1 MSAPESQRERIL
13 VIDDE
18 ASVRNAYLSSLSPT
32 KTGSAAM
39 DALDAALFG
48 GGKHE
53 PLSAAPEFEVDTAQQ
68 GEEGLAK
75 VKRAL
80 SDGRPYGMA
89 FVDMRMPPGWDG
101 VETIER
107 LWEADPGLEVV
118 VCTAYSDK
126 PWEEVARR
134 LGQTHRLLLLRKP
147 FDVAEVS
154 QLAYS
159 LARKRRAERESE
171 SARAVLE
178 ATNQRLSSE
187 MDARR
192 TAENQLRFDSLTSLP
207 NRVLLQE
214 RIERCIERAKND
226 PAYGYAVLFVD
237 LDDFKLVNDRL
248 GHAVGDSL
256 LIEVGNR
263 LRACVRAEDPAIR
276 DTHIP
281 ARLGGDEFVVLI
293 DGVSSAE
300 GVSAIAK
307 RIQMELGRPLRV
319 AGHELATQCSIG
331 FVVAN
336 AHADI
341 PEDVLRDADAALY
354 QAKSEGKGR
363 VRGFDDSIRERVIAQ
378 RKLAADLK
386 HAASGGQ
393 LRLVYQ
399 PIYVLESGVIDSFE
413 ALLRWQ
419 HPELGQVSPA
429 KFIPVAEES
438 GSIGE
443 LGTWALREA
452 CQQLRIWHDRFA
464 EMRELSIAVNVSYW
478 QLVDPALP
486 DIVKT
491 ILSEVGLE
499 GRFLHVEITES
510 AFIENLQAV
519 REHLVA
525 IRSLGVKL
533 HLDDFGTGY
542 SSLSAF
548 HELPIDAVKIDRSFV
563 SAMNLKGTTTNIVQ
577 AIQTMASNRSL
588 RVIAE
593 GIENAEQL
601 SQLQAL
607 DCTCG
612 QGYYFSRPVD
622 AGVAQE
628 LIQRRTVPRSEERA
642 VA

>member
-1 MSAPESQRERIL
+1 MSAPEAQRERVL

-32 KTGSAAM
+32 KAGSAAL
-39 DALDAALFG
+39 DALDAALFS
-48 GGKHE
+48 GGKQG

-75 VKRAL
+75 VERAVL
-80 SDGRPYGMA
+80 DGRPYGMA

-107 LWEADPGLEVV
+107 LWKADPGLEVV

-126 PWEEVARR
+126 PWEDVARR

-159 LARKRRAERESE
+159 LASKRRAERESE

-178 ATNQRLSSE
+178 ATNQKLRSE

-192 TAENQLRFDSLTSLP
+192 TAENQLRFDSLTNLP
-207 NRVLLQE
+207 NRVLLHE
-214 RIERCIERAKND
+214 RIERCIERARND
-226 PAYGYAVLFVD
+226 RAYGFAVLFVD
-237 LDDFKLVNDRL
+237 LDDFKSVNDRL

-256 LIEVGNR
+256 LIEVGKR
-263 LRACVRAEDPAIR
+263 LRACLRSEDSAIR
-276 DTHIP
+276 DTHLP
-281 ARLGGDEFVVLI
+281 VRLGGDEFVVLI
-293 DGVSSAE
+293 DGVSKAD
-300 GVSAIAK
+300 GVAAIAE
-307 RIQMELGRPLRV
+307 RIQQELGRTLRI
-319 AGHELATQCSIG
+319 AGHELSTQCSIG
-331 FVVAN
+331 FAIAN
-336 AHADI
+336 AQTQI

-363 VRGFDDSIRERVIAQ
+363 VRGFDDSIRERVITR
-378 RKLAADLK
+378 RKLATDLK

-393 LRLVYQ
+393 LRLAYQ
-399 PIYVLESGVIDSFE
+399 PIYTLESGVLESFE

-419 HPELGQVSPA
+419 HPELGQISPA
-429 KFIPVAEES
+429 KFIPVAEECGLIS
-438 GSIGE
+438 EMGA
-443 LGTWALREA
+443 WALREA
-452 CQQLRIWHDRFA
+452 CQQLRLWHDRF
-464 EMRELSIAVNVSYW
+464 EEGRELSIAVNVSYR

-486 DIVKT
+486 GLVKS

-510 AFIENLQAV
+510 AFIDNLQAV
-519 REHLVA
+519 REHLAA

-542 SSLSAF
+542 SSLSSF

-563 SAMNLKGTTTNIVQ
+563 AAMNLKGATTNIVQ
-577 AIQTMASNRSL
+577 AIQTMASNRNL
-588 RVIAE
+588 TVIAE
-593 GIENAEQL
+593 GIETAEQL

-612 QGYYFSRPVD
+612 QGYYMSRPVD

-628 LIQRRTVPRSEERA
+628 LIQRRTVPRNGERA
-642 VA
+642 AA